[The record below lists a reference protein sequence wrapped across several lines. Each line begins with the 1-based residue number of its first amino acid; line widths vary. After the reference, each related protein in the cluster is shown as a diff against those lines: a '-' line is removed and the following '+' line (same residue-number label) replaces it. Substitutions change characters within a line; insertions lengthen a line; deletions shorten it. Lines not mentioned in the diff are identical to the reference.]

1 MNLIEIAKQIQ
12 AHPERVDEDIL
23 RYVEE
28 TIEDAG
34 WRCEARSFKFMDETG
49 AFGKMRSSY

>member
-1 MNLIEIAKQIQ
+1 MNLDGIAQQ
-12 AHPERVDEDIL
+12 VFRPPQRVAEDIL

-28 TIEDAG
+28 TIE
-34 WRCEARSFKFMDETG
+34 EARKKCPASSAKFMDETG

>member
-1 MNLIEIAKQIQ
+1 MSLSEIAKRIQ
-12 AHPERVDEDIL
+12 AHPERVAEDIL
-23 RYVEE
+23 RYVEV

-34 WRCEARSFKFMDETG
+34 WRCVARSLKFMDETG

>member
-1 MNLIEIAKQIQ
+1 MSLSEIAKRIQ
-12 AHPERVDEDIL
+12 AHPERVAEDIL

-34 WRCEARSFKFMDETG
+34 WRCAARSLKFMDETG
-49 AFGKMRSSY
+49 AFGKMRISY

>member
-1 MNLIEIAKQIQ
+1 MNLIEIAQQIQ

-28 TIEDAG
+28 TIE
-34 WRCEARSFKFMDETG
+34 EARKKCPASSAKFMDETG